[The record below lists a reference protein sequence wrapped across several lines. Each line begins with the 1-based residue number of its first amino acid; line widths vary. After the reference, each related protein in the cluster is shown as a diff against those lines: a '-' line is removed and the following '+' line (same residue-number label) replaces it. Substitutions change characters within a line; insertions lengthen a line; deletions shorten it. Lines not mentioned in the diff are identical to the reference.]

1 MAKAPRQILK
11 SGTTVSDYMSQRALL
26 RAFGSESAVRTEL
39 SRLRSIVA
47 KRTERMAAAG
57 ETENAFYQKF
67 GGLRQ
72 KLPTVSGLSMREMAA
87 WMKTFA
93 HSMAGSKAASSLE
106 EVRTRRKE
114 GTERLIKQAEKAG
127 DTTLVE
133 DLKKN
138 PSASQWKQI
147 RKVMD
152 MIYKVGGRDVNSGT
166 VFTLTM
172 KTVLEPDLD
181 EESEKKGKKKK
192 KRNLLSLAAEVMQRM
207 ETAKVENLE
216 ELQKRF
222 TAQGTTRV
230 SWEKAHKKRGG

>member
-93 HSMAGSKAASSLE
+93 HSMAGSKAASTLE

-127 DTTLVE
+127 DKTLVE

-138 PSASQWKQI
+138 PTVSQWKKI
-147 RKVMD
+147 RKIMD
-152 MIYKVGGRDVNSGT
+152 MIYRIGGRDIDSGL

-172 KTVLEPDLD
+172 KTVLEPNA
-181 EESEKKGKKKK
+181 GK
-192 KRNLLSLAAEVMQRM
+192 KRNLLSLAADVMQRM
-207 ETAKVENLE
+207 EIDNVEDLE
-216 ELQKRF
+216 ELRERF
-222 TAQGTTRV
+222 TSQGTTRV